1 LIPDGSNWKAT
12 MLIEY
17 PDEAERRR
25 MLGLLRGIE
34 KRVWSQV
41 AGSERVYA
49 IADEDLERENDEKTS
64 SVHFLRFELAA
75 PMRAA
80 LARGAGLS
88 MGVDHPQYRVGAEVP
103 GRDPRCARGGPRLR
117 WFLVLLVAGCAPTQA
132 GERLGAAEPPEP
144 GERRHGPAAALSTP
158 GRPDRVLR
166 RPERRI
172 QVFRRRALTERRRR
186 PDRALHARRAQPERG
201 RQRELRRHPLPSRAP
216 ALRRRACRGQLERQ
230 G

>member
-34 KRVWSQV
+34 RRVWVQV

-88 MGVDHPQYRVGAEVP
+88 MGIDHPQYRVGVEVP
-103 GRDPRCARGGPRLR
+103 AEIRASL
-117 WFLVLLVAGCAPTQA
+117 
-132 GERLGAAEPPEP
+132 AADL
-144 GERRHGPAAALSTP
+144 A
-158 GRPDRVLR
+158 
-166 RPERRI
+166 
-172 QVFRRRALTERRRR
+172 
-186 PDRALHARRAQPERG
+186 
-201 RQRELRRHPLPSRAP
+201 
-216 ALRRRACRGQLERQ
+216 
-230 G
+230 